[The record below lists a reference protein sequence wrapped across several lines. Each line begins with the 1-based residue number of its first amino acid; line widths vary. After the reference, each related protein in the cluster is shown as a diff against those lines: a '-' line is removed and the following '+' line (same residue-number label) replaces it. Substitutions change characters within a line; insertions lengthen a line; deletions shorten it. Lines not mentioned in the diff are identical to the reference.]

1 MILPDSILG
10 VLGGGQLGRMFTVA
24 ARSMGYRVWVLDPDP
39 GSPAGAIADRHLRAA
54 YRDEAALTDM
64 GENCAAITTEFENVP
79 AETLQFLESRVP
91 VRPAS
96 RAVAIARDRILEK
109 TFIREQGLAT
119 APFVAIRKEDDLAD
133 ACQQLEMPALLK
145 TAQLGYDGKGQLAV
159 SNPDEAR
166 QGFQRLG
173 ATPCVL
179 EERVQLEL
187 ELSVI
192 LARSVTGETALF
204 PVAENTHVNGILDTS
219 CVPARVSNELAAQAE
234 RMARKLA
241 DAMQYCGVLAV
252 EFFLT
257 ANGKLLIN
265 EMAPRPHNSGHYTLD
280 ACLNSQFEQQV
291 RTLCGLPPGS
301 TALLSPVVMVN
312 ILGDWWAEGTPPPW
326 GQLFNHPQTKLH
338 LYGKQQ
344 ARVGRKMGHFNCL
357 AAELDEAI
365 HTAEQVRAEL
375 TTERTTKFSRGQST

>member
-10 VLGGGQLGRMFTVA
+10 VLGGGQLGRMFAVA

-39 GSPAGAIADRHLRAA
+39 GSPAGAIADRHLQAE

-91 VRPAS
+91 VRPAAS
-96 RAVAIARDRILEK
+96 AVAIARDRILEK

-119 APFVAIRKEDDLAD
+119 APFFAIRKEDELAD
-133 ACQQLEMPALLK
+133 ACQKLEMPALLK

-159 SNPDEAR
+159 SNLDDAR
-166 QGFQRLG
+166 QGFQQLG
-173 ATPCVL
+173 GTPCVL

-192 LARSVTGETALF
+192 LARSVTGETAVF
-204 PVAENTHVNGILDTS
+204 PVGENSHVNGILDTT
-219 CVPARVSNELAAQAE
+219 CVPARVADGLAGQAE

-241 DAMQYCGVLAV
+241 DTMQYCGVLAV

-257 ANGKLLIN
+257 AGGDLLIN

-291 RTLCGLPPGS
+291 RTLCGLPPGA

-312 ILGDWWAEGTPPPW
+312 ILGDWWADGTPPW
-326 GQLFNHPQTKLH
+326 GRLFNHPQTKLH

-344 ARVGRKMGHFNCL
+344 ARVGRKMGHYNCL
-357 AAELDEAI
+357 ATELDEAI
-365 HTAEQVRAEL
+365 HMAEQVRAEL
-375 TTERTTKFSRGQST
+375 ITERSSRA

>member
-1 MILPDSILG
+1 
-10 VLGGGQLGRMFTVA
+10 MFTVA
-24 ARSMGYRVWVLDPDP
+24 ARSMGYRVWVLEPDPD
-39 GSPAGAIADRHLRAA
+39 SPAGAIADRHLRAE

-64 GENCAAITTEFENVP
+64 GENCAAVTTEFENIP

-91 VRPAS
+91 VRPGS
-96 RAVAIARDRILEK
+96 QAVAIARDRILEK

-119 APFVAIRKEDDLAD
+119 APFFAIRKEDDLAD
-133 ACQQLEMPALLK
+133 ACQQLDMPALLK

-159 SNPDEAR
+159 SHADDAR

-192 LARSVTGETALF
+192 LARSLTGETAVF
-204 PVAENTHVNGILDTS
+204 PVGENRHVNGILDTT
-219 CVPARVSNELAAQAE
+219 CVPARVSDEIAGQAE
-234 RMARKLA
+234 HMARQLA

-257 ANGKLLIN
+257 TAGELLIN

-301 TALLSPVVMVN
+301 TALLSPVAMVN
-312 ILGDWWAEGTPPPW
+312 ILGDWWREGAPPHW
-326 GQLFNHPQTKLH
+326 ERLFKHPQTKLH
-338 LYGKQQ
+338 LYGKRQ
-344 ARVGRKMGHFNCL
+344 ARVGRKMGHFSCL

-375 TTERTTKFSRGQST
+375 TTA